1 MVEISLLEDVVL
13 EEVIGAEDE
22 EDLEAWLAGLVIEI
36 RELNIDKVLEG
47 FHIAIC
53 DQLGEGDMISECG
66 EPEVR
71 NTLRGGGDVFRQGGI
86 LFILFDGVLLATIE
100 LLPCGLS
107 GSSDDRMSA
116 IIQRFL
122 EAKVLREGVG
132 KRYGSNAIAAY
143 FLLELETLALI
154 LVLQLVLLDLD
165 TLEPLDVELYFDRET
180 LDVPGT
186 LANKFSEPSVDHA
199 EHLVLHSAEINVCSI
214 AIILLVIFS
223 DVWDRWS

>member
-1 MVEISLLEDVVL
+1 MAGIGIRRKRPTLVPLLLNLKLLCEIFILFPPDLGANGAIVDEITRISDLFLVEISLLEDVVL

-22 EDLEAWLAGLVIEI
+22 EDLEAWLACLVIEV
-36 RELNIDKVLEG
+36 RELNINKVLEG

-71 NTLRGGGDVFRQGGI
+71 NTIRGGSGVFRQGGI
-86 LFILFDGVLLATIE
+86 LFILLDRVLLATIE

-122 EAKVLREGVG
+122 EAKVLRERVG
-132 KRYGSNAIAAY
+132 KRYGSKGNRSLLSSRARDTRAYTGSAAR
-143 FLLELETLALI
+143 FA
-154 LVLQLVLLDLD
+154 
-165 TLEPLDVELYFDRET
+165 
-180 LDVPGT
+180 
-186 LANKFSEPSVDHA
+186 
-199 EHLVLHSAEINVCSI
+199 
-214 AIILLVIFS
+214 
-223 DVWDRWS
+223 

>member
-1 MVEISLLEDVVL
+1 MR
-13 EEVIGAEDE
+13 AEHR
-22 EDLEAWLAGLVIEI
+22 V
-36 RELNIDKVLEG
+36 IDKVLEG

-71 NTLRGGGDVFRQGGI
+71 NALSGGGDVFRQGGI
-86 LFILFDGVLLATIE
+86 LFILFDGVLLARIE

-107 GSSDDRMSA
+107 GTRDDRMSA
-116 IIQRFL
+116 FIQRFL
-122 EAKVLREGVG
+122 EAKVL
-132 KRYGSNAIAAY
+132 
-143 FLLELETLALI
+143 LLEFETLALI

-165 TLEPLDVELYFDRET
+165 TLEPLDVELYFDRKT
-180 LDVPGT
+180 LDVPGA

-199 EHLVLHSAEINVCSI
+199 EHLGLHSAEINVCPI
-214 AIILLVIFS
+214 ALILLVIFS